1 MKSKIVNE
9 SGQTPFFD
17 ADSKTV
23 ESILAD
29 PARKPEERLK
39 ALATIASAMG
49 IGLQRGG
56 EHRTPVRSGES
67 NNHIHTCY
75 SFSPYTPASAAL
87 AARRAGLDVAG
98 SVDHDSYAAADEMRA
113 ACAMLDLGVVTGFEL
128 RVSLKAAAR
137 EFPEA
142 TARLL
147 TERKLNNPDSVG
159 IIYMTIQGVPASA
172 RAEVE
177 AFLEPIRKA
186 RFARTKHMVEHANTL
201 LSSLGLRRIDFQHDI
216 VDRSKFA
223 EGGTITER
231 HLLAAVSRSIL
242 SEIQPS
248 PLLVDWL
255 ESKLDL
261 ALSASQRQQLS
272 DPENPF
278 IVYDLLGSLKAGF
291 LDRIFI
297 QPDEECVDVR
307 DAIAL
312 AKRIGAIAAYA
323 YLGDVAESP
332 TGDKKAEKFEDEV
345 LDELMPV
352 LKKLGFPAITY
363 MPPRNT
369 KAQLTRLQKLCATY
383 DFMEISGVDINQ
395 PRQSFRCP
403 ELLEPEFRHLDD
415 ATWAMVAHEALSS
428 IDLRFA
434 LFSDEN
440 PFAHLPIAK
449 RISLYSKAGRE
460 IDFAD
465 SYSLE
470 RIANSLLKE
479 KFL

>member
-1 MKSKIVNE
+1 VPPEFSGFDVKVAE
-9 SGQTPFFD
+9 S
-17 ADSKTV
+17 V
-23 ESILAD
+23 IAD
-29 PARKPEERLK
+29 PARSSGERLE
-39 ALATIASAMG
+39 ALSAIAEAMG
-49 IGLQRGG
+49 LGLQRGPG
-56 EHRTPVRSGES
+56 RQLPARSGES

-75 SFSPYTPASAAL
+75 SFSPYTPAGAAL

-98 SVDHDSYAAADEMRA
+98 SVDHDSYAAAGEMRA

-142 TARLL
+142 TTHLL
-147 TERKLNNPDSVG
+147 TERKLNNPDSTG
-159 IIYMTIQGVPASA
+159 IIYMTIQGVPVPA

-177 AFLEPIRKA
+177 AFLEPVRNA
-186 RFARTKHMVEHANTL
+186 RYARTKRMVERANSL
-201 LSSLGLRRIDFQHDI
+201 LSSLGLQAIDFKSDI
-216 VDRSKFA
+216 VEKSKFA

-231 HLLAAVSRSIL
+231 HLLAAVSRSML
-242 SEIQPS
+242 SAIQPGPS
-248 PLLVDWL
+248 LVDWL
-255 ESKLDL
+255 EAKLGL
-261 ALSASQRQQLS
+261 VLSASQRRLLS

-278 IVYDLLGSLKAGF
+278 IMYDLLGALKAGF

-312 AKRIGAIAAYA
+312 ARHIGAIAAYA

-345 LDELMPV
+345 LDELLPA
-352 LKKLGFPAITY
+352 LKELGFSAITY

-369 KAQLTRLQKLCATY
+369 KGQLLRLQKLCAQY

-415 ATWAMVAHEALSS
+415 ATWAMVAHEALCS
-428 IDLRFA
+428 IDERFA
-434 LFSDEN
+434 FFADDN
-440 PFAHLPIAK
+440 PFARLPIK
-449 RISLYSKAGRE
+449 ERISLYSKAGRE

-465 SYSLE
+465 PFSLE
-470 RIANSLLKE
+470 RITNALLKE
-479 KFL
+479 KLI

>member
-1 MKSKIVNE
+1 MQPDYPRIDIKI
-9 SGQTPFFD
+9 
-17 ADSKTV
+17 A
-23 ESILAD
+23 ESIIAD
-29 PARKPEERLK
+29 PARSPGERLE
-39 ALATIASAMG
+39 ALSAIARAMG
-49 IGLQRGG
+49 LRLQTGPAR
-56 EHRTPVRSGES
+56 RPPARSGES

-75 SFSPYTPASAAL
+75 SFSPYTPAGAAL

-98 SVDHDSYAAADEMRA
+98 SVDHDSYAAAGEMRA
-113 ACAMLDLGVVTGFEL
+113 ACAILDLGVVTGFEL
-128 RVSLKAAAR
+128 RVSLKAAAH

-147 TERKLNNPDSVG
+147 TERKLNNPDSAG

-177 AFLEPIRKA
+177 AFLEPVRSA
-186 RFARTKHMVEHANTL
+186 RYARTERMVERANAL
-201 LSSLGLRRIDFQHDI
+201 LSSFGLPSINFKNDI

-231 HLLAAVSRSIL
+231 HLLAAVSRSML
-242 SEIQPS
+242 SAMQPG
-248 PLLVDWL
+248 PALVDWL
-255 ESKLDL
+255 EAKLGL
-261 ALSASQRQQLS
+261 ALSASQRRLLS

-278 IVYDLLGSLKAGF
+278 IMYDLLGSLKAGF

-312 AKRIGAIAAYA
+312 ARRIGAIAAYA

-345 LDELMPV
+345 LDELMPA
-352 LKKLGFPAITY
+352 LKELGFPAITY

-369 KAQLTRLQKLCATY
+369 KAQLSRLQKLCAQY

-428 IDLRFA
+428 IDRRFA
-434 LFSDEN
+434 FFANDN
-440 PFAHLPIAK
+440 PFARLPIK
-449 RISLYSKAGRE
+449 ERISLYSKAGRE

-465 SYSLE
+465 PYSLE